1 MARLVARF
9 RTTRRVVDRSTEADV
24 TTDGNLSVDTTGVFN
39 DVELSAVD
47 VDGVR
52 STDKRSDVAG
62 AVIRSTGVERS
73 TDDRFTTDVGDGVD
87 RSTDERFGD
96 VCDPDDVDEG
106 STDERFTETDETDDV
121 DELDRSTDKVRST
134 DERFTALTDELDELF
149 NTGE

>member
-39 DVELSAVD
+39 DVELSGVD

-52 STDKRSDVAG
+52 STDKRSDVVG

-73 TDDRFTTDVGDGVD
+73 TDDRFTTVVGDGVD
-87 RSTDERFGD
+87 RSTDERFVD

-106 STDERFTETDETDDV
+106 STDERFTETDDTDDV

-134 DERFTALTDELDELF
+134 DERFTASTDELDELF

>member
-39 DVELSAVD
+39 DVEQSAVD

-52 STDKRSDVAG
+52 LTDKRSDVVG
-62 AVIRSTGVERS
+62 AVMCSTGVERS

-87 RSTDERFGD
+87 RSTDERF
-96 VCDPDDVDEG
+96 
-106 STDERFTETDETDDV
+106 TETDDTDDV
-121 DELDRSTDKVRST
+121 DELDRSTNKVRST
-134 DERFTALTDELDELF
+134 DERFTASTDELDELF